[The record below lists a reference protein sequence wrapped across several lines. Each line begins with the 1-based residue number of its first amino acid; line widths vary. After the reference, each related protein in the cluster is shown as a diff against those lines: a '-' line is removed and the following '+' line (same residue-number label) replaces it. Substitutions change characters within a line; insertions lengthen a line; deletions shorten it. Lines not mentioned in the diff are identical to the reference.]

1 METAEATSTTSPIDQ
16 TLLVMISNG
25 VTGITSRCSTVPR
38 SRSRIRAE
46 PVSRTDSMVIM
57 SISATTAPNQDRI
70 RLGLKRTRSSMSTG
84 GVKLV
89 R

>member
-1 METAEATSTTSPIDQ
+1 MERAEATSTTSPIDQ
-16 TLLVMISNG
+16 TLLVMISAG

-57 SISATTAPNQDRI
+57 SIIETTPPNQDR
-70 RLGLKRTRSSMSTG
+70 
-84 GVKLV
+84 V
-89 R
+89 RFAL

>member
-1 METAEATSTTSPIDQ
+1 MERAEATSTTSPIDQ

-38 SRSRIRAE
+38 SRSRISAA

-57 SISATTAPNQDRI
+57 SISATTAPNQDRV
-70 RLGLKRTRSSMSTG
+70 RLALNRTRSSMSTG
-84 GVKLV
+84 GLEVL